1 MKLRVFTQCLL
12 SAIASVFLLAVH
24 HLQQP
29 KWPLRMTAPAW
40 ATAVFDSNQQLLD
53 VHIAADQQWRLPY
66 QAAELPHRYQIAL
79 LSFEDQYFFEH
90 PGINPLAVGRA
101 AWSNLQAGQVKSGAS
116 TITMQV
122 ARLLYGNQTRNWQQ
136 KLQETELALQLEWHF
151 SKVQILKLYAE
162 HAPYGGNIVG
172 LTAASWWYFGRAPAA
187 LSWSEAAL
195 LAVLPNSPG
204 LMHPGRRSDLLQ
216 KKRDRLLHKLHEQ
229 GQFDATELQLALL
242 EPLPH
247 KPIGWPA
254 LTPHLLQTLMKKS
267 PQQALF
273 YTDIDRQLQQQLTTV
288 LARHARTLATAGVN
302 NGAVLV
308 LDHQQQKIRA
318 YLGNMGNAAGAEVDI
333 IQSRR
338 SSGSI
343 LKPFLYGLM
352 LDEGLLTPNSL
363 LPDVPSQFGGY
374 TPVNFDL
381 QFRGAVPAA
390 TALALSLNVPAVRML
405 HQYGVGRF
413 RQQLQA
419 FGLSTI
425 TKGADHYGLSL
436 ILGGAEAT
444 LFELTRS
451 YAAMA
456 RLSLDAKTHIP
467 LMTLN
472 YPAELPTESEV
483 IVNNT
488 GVAAAQTE
496 LPALVAATALTA
508 ASHSNIS
515 STSTTAT
522 NQPLVQLPISQGA
535 AYLTL
540 TALLE
545 LERPESEG
553 SWRDYVKSQKIAW
566 KTGTSF
572 GLRDAWAIG
581 VNGRYSI
588 GVWTGNADG
597 APAAILGGARSSG
610 PILFDAFRLLPDAPW
625 LAKPSLALK
634 MQEIC
639 ADDGYRKRGQCHTL
653 QIEMPIATH
662 LQSQQSYQR
671 QLWLDA
677 SGSYQLPTGCAMH
690 LPRKAHTRMILPVT
704 MAYFYQP
711 QHPEYLGLPPVY
723 PGCSLFTDQP
733 MDLLYP
739 TKDSQIRLPLQLD
752 GQLGHSVFRA
762 IHRDKQVQ
770 IYWHLDDLYLG
781 QTTVPHQMSVQ
792 TTVGRHRL
800 VLTGSDGSRL
810 EQEFT
815 VLGDRPAQNCQGQ
828 ACAPATASMP
838 SPGL

>member
-1 MKLRVFTQCLL
+1 MQFSVFTKCLL
-12 SAIASVFLLAVH
+12 SATASLLLLAVY

-29 KWPLRMTAPAW
+29 QWPKRMTAPAW

-66 QAAELPHRYQIAL
+66 QADELPSRYQTAL
-79 LSFEDQYFFEH
+79 LSFEDQYFFSH
-90 PGINPLAVGRA
+90 PGINPLAVARA
-101 AWSNLQAGQVKSGAS
+101 AWSNLQAGHVKSGAS

-122 ARLLYGNQTRNWQQ
+122 ARLLYGNQPRNWQQ
-136 KLQETELALQLEWHF
+136 KLRETELAFQLEWHF
-151 SKVQILKLYAE
+151 SKAHILKFYAD

-216 KKRDRLLHKLHEQ
+216 KKRDRLLRQLHAQ
-229 GQFDATELQLALL
+229 GHFDATELQLALL

-247 KPIGWPA
+247 QPIGWPA
-254 LTPHLLQTLMKKS
+254 LAPHLLQSLMKRS

-273 YTDIDRQLQQQLTTV
+273 YSDIDRQLQQQLTDV

-352 LDEGLLTPNSL
+352 LDEGMLTPHSL

-436 ILGGAEAT
+436 ILGGAETT

-456 RLSLDAKTHIP
+456 RLSADAKNHIP
-467 LMTLN
+467 LLTLH
-472 YPAELPTESEV
+472 YPAQISKVTPLASSRLLNVQPTSIDSSFRLSNQQSPQALLEQPSL
-483 IVNNT
+483 
-488 GVAAAQTE
+488 QTD
-496 LPALVAATALTA
+496 LL
-508 ASHSNIS
+508 
-515 STSTTAT
+515 
-522 NQPLVQLPISQGA
+522 QLPISQGA

-625 LAKPSLALK
+625 LTKPSLALK

-639 ADDGYRKRGQCHTL
+639 ADDGFRKRGQCQTA

-677 SGSYQLPTGCAMH
+677 TGSYQLPTGCAMH

-711 QHPEYLGLPPVY
+711 QHPEYLGLPPAY

-739 TKDSQIRLPLQLD
+739 TKDSHIRLPLQLD

-792 TTVGRHRL
+792 TSVGRHRL

-815 VLGDRPAQNCQGQ
+815 VLGDRPGQGCQGQ
-828 ACAPATASMP
+828 GCAPATSSIP